1 MKSRKVVIIVVTF
14 LMVLFFIGCNNKN
27 NKDSKNNNTKKVV
40 REREVENTTSISEIT
55 ESKAEKEMKLDL
67 SSEAN
72 GETSQVET
80 EERSVET
87 EKKEITQ
94 LPDSIM
100 ETVEYWKSVYPNM
113 TIGVGLYSLDGTTGY
128 EYNASTPINSA
139 CTIKATYALF
149 VLQEAEKREIDIWET
164 YITYEPRHSD
174 PEGSGDINLYGYYG
188 QEYSIAELVRLLL
201 SVSDNVAYNMLLEKF
216 TLDDFYSY
224 NYTIGGQSD
233 WSKWGRAS
241 VEQRKCEWVEIW
253 NYINSDS
260 LYSEV
265 LRNDLTGT
273 DFAYFVQGMQNWH
286 SYMQKSGWTED
297 TPYYPAAGE
306 AAIIDDSFI
315 LIVLTQDYSDYKMG
329 HIDALQGIGGAVES
343 YWNQNDG
350 YIF

>member
-1 MKSRKVVIIVVTF
+1 MKSRKVVIIVITF
-14 LMVLFFIGCNNKN
+14 LVVLFFIGCNSKN
-27 NKDSKNNNTKKVV
+27 SNDSKSNNTKNVV
-40 REREVENTTSISEIT
+40 SKREDEDTTSISET
-55 ESKAEKEMKLDL
+55 TNSKAETT
-67 SSEAN
+67 A
-72 GETSQVET
+72 ET
-80 EERSVET
+80 ETTTESTAET
-87 EKKEITQ
+87 EKQITSNVEKETEKIAQ

-149 VLQEAEKREIDIWET
+149 VLQDAEKRGIDIWET

-315 LIVLTQDYSDYKMG
+315 LIVLTEDYTDYKMG
-329 HIDALQGIGGAVES
+329 HIDVIQSIGGDVES
-343 YWNQNDG
+343 YWDQNDG

>member
-1 MKSRKVVIIVVTF
+1 MKSRKVVIIVITF
-14 LMVLFFIGCNNKN
+14 LVVLFFIGCNSKN
-27 NKDSKNNNTKKVV
+27 SKDSKNNNTKNVV
-40 REREVENTTSISEIT
+40 SKIEDEDTTSISET
-55 ESKAEKEMKLDL
+55 TNSKAETTAE
-67 SSEAN
+67 STA
-72 GETSQVET
+72 
-80 EERSVET
+80 ET
-87 EKKEITQ
+87 EKQITSNVEKETEKIAQ

-149 VLQEAEKREIDIWET
+149 VLQEAEKRGIDIWET

-201 SVSDNVAYNMLLEKF
+201 SVSDNVAYNMLLENF

-315 LIVLTQDYSDYKMG
+315 LIVLTEDYTDYKMG
-329 HIDALQGIGGAVES
+329 HIDVIQSIGGAVES
-343 YWNQNDG
+343 YWDQNDG

>member
-1 MKSRKVVIIVVTF
+1 MKSRKVVIIVITF
-14 LMVLFFIGCNNKN
+14 LVVLFFIGCNSKN
-27 NKDSKNNNTKKVV
+27 SKDSNNNNTKNVV
-40 REREVENTTSISEIT
+40 SKIEDEDTTSISET
-55 ESKAEKEMKLDL
+55 TNSKAETT
-67 SSEAN
+67 A
-72 GETSQVET
+72 ETT
-80 EERSVET
+80 AET
-87 EKKEITQ
+87 EKQITSNVEKETEKITQ

-149 VLQEAEKREIDIWET
+149 VLQEAEKRGIDIWET

-201 SVSDNVAYNMLLEKF
+201 SVSDNVAYNMLLENF

-315 LIVLTQDYSDYKMG
+315 LIVLTEDYTDYKMG
-329 HIDALQGIGGAVES
+329 HIDVIQSIGGAVET
-343 YWNQNDG
+343 YWDQNDG